1 MKTIDEEAMEYALRE
16 IVIDTNYAQTF
27 AEEVDTCV
35 TDFKAGVEFAQRW
48 LLLNNPKEEGIDY
61 IFKRKD
67 GRCSIG
73 HFEFIGSKL
82 CIVSDI
88 GYSMVEDSEFK
99 YFRPIELK

>member
-1 MKTIDEEAMEYALRE
+1 MKTIEE
-16 IVIDTNYAQTF
+16 IVDNLFENCSGDMSKNDAKRIAKD
-27 AEEVDTCV
+27 CI
-35 TDFKAGVEFAQRW
+35 GFAQRW
-48 LLLNNPKEEGIDY
+48 LLLNSPKEEGVDY

-99 YFRPIELK
+99 YFRAINII